1 MIRPALAFAS
11 LVLFSTPTT
20 VSAQLTPC
28 GNLEGSEYK
37 VLLDDITDASGSALP
52 LLHTL
57 ASRVDFNLEQLRT
70 ESGLP
75 LTVVRCAKR
84 RPQDPAEFTRP
95 IVQRYAARRVVLE
108 VWGST
113 VQETEG
119 GAAEHVAALGYML
132 MPVRLYEFDAA
143 NRLGAVRVERRARS
157 VTSADALAGLVDD
170 AGRMSAYVALSAG
183 AKLLR
188 ELEYD
193 RARSQACKAAAI
205 LGRATGPG
213 TTAGER
219 ALADYARRLARDV
232 VAAARADANYRGVLK
247 ALPVAGCG

>member
-1 MIRPALAFAS
+1 MIRTAAAVAALA
-11 LVLFSTPTT
+11 LFSTPAPAG
-20 VSAQLTPC
+20 AQLTPC

-84 RPQDPAEFTRP
+84 RPQDPAEFTRS

-108 VWGST
+108 VWGT
-113 VQETEG
+113 TAQETGG
-119 GAAEHVAALGYML
+119 GASEHVAALGYML

-143 NRLGAVRVERRARS
+143 NRLGAVRVERRAS
-157 VTSADALAGLVDD
+157 VTSAEALAGLVDD

-205 LGRATGPG
+205 LGRATGPA
-213 TTAGER
+213 TTPGER
-219 ALADYARRLARDV
+219 ALADYAQRLARDV
-232 VAAARADANYRGVLK
+232 VAAARADAGYRGVLK